1 MYLELK
7 PNEVVIKA
15 GDSNHLE
22 AEDKVDGK
30 LVLTNQ
36 RIYFVTSKDSKLN
49 FDHEI
54 EYNNIREVMVFNTRK
69 IFPNGLN
76 IITKDGTEL
85 KFVVKKRNNWCEV
98 INKMY

>member
-1 MYLELK
+1 MYLDLK

-22 AEDKVDGK
+22 AEDRVNGK

-36 RIYFVTSKDSKLN
+36 RIYFITTKGSELN

-54 EYNNIREVMVFNTRK
+54 EYRDIREVMVFNTMK

-76 IITKDGTEL
+76 IITKDGKEL
-85 KFVVKKRNNWCEV
+85 KFVVKKRNNWCEA
-98 INKMY
+98 INRMY

>member
-1 MYLELK
+1 MYLDLK

-36 RIYFVTSKDSKLN
+36 RIYFVTGKGAEIN

-54 EYNNIREVMVFNTRK
+54 EYHDIREVMVFNTMK
-69 IFPNGLN
+69 IFPIHLQKN
-76 IITKDGTEL
+76 
-85 KFVVKKRNNWCEV
+85 
-98 INKMY
+98 Y